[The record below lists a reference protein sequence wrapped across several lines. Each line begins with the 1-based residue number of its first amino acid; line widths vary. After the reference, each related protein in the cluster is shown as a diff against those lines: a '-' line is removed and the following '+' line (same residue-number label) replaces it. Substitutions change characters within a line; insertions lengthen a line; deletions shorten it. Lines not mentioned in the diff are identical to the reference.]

1 MKVKEIALRSLLAT
15 AEILIIF
22 FIGLLIKVPLN
33 VNILITGLFCI
44 IKMLCNKGK
53 HNMHYASW
61 YRCIIWSVL
70 TFLSLYLLSSL
81 DIISIIILTIL
92 TAILSTDFT
101 NINETLQWKGKE
113 SKYQD
118 IMDYIKYN
126 PLADD
131 LLDFEKKLK
140 EKDTK
145 LYMLYKYRFKDGK
158 SFSEISNIMD
168 IETNRITE
176 LLEKIAFAIRM
187 TCKI

>member
-1 MKVKEIALRSLLAT
+1 
-15 AEILIIF
+15 
-22 FIGLLIKVPLN
+22 
-33 VNILITGLFCI
+33 
-44 IKMLCNKGK
+44 
-53 HNMHYASW
+53 
-61 YRCIIWSVL
+61 
-70 TFLSLYLLSSL
+70 
-81 DIISIIILTIL
+81 
-92 TAILSTDFT
+92 
-101 NINETLQWKGKE
+101 
-113 SKYQD
+113 
-118 IMDYIKYN
+118 MDYIKYN

-176 LLEKIAFAIRM
+176 LLEKIAFVIRM